1 MVKFGY
7 TILYVA
13 NVTSSIEFYE
23 NSFGFN
29 RKFITPGNSYGELET
44 GQTSI
49 AFTSLDMASQNL
61 KNGFLQSDLINKP
74 FAIELAFVT
83 NDVEAIVN
91 RAKQFGATIVEEPKT
106 KPWGQTVAYVRDIDG
121 FLIEICSPIIE

>member
-13 NVTSSIEFYE
+13 KVTSSIEFYE
-23 NSFGFN
+23 NGFGLN
-29 RKFITPGNSYGELET
+29 RKFITPSNSYAELET

-49 AFTSLDMASQNL
+49 AFTSLDMANQNL

-91 RAKQFGATIVEEPKT
+91 RAKQIRKTIT
-106 KPWGQTVAYVRDIDG
+106 KFDISTND
-121 FLIEICSPIIE
+121 LQIVTT

>member
-13 NVTSSIEFYE
+13 NVTSSIQFYE
-23 NSFGFN
+23 NCFGFN
-29 RKFITPGNSYGELET
+29 CKFITPGNSYGELET

-49 AFTSLDMASQNL
+49 AFASLDMANQNL
-61 KNGFLQSDLINKP
+61 KNGCLQSDLTNKP
-74 FAIELAFVT
+74 FSIELAFVT
-83 NDVEAIVN
+83 NDVEVIVN
-91 RAKQFGATIVEEPKT
+91 RAMQFGATIVEEPKT

>member
-7 TILYVA
+7 AILYVA

-23 NSFGFN
+23 NAFGFN
-29 RKFITPGNSYGELET
+29 RKFITPGNSYAELDT

-49 AFTSLDMASQNL
+49 AFASLEMANQNL
-61 KNGFLQSDLINKP
+61 KDGFLQSDLTNKP
-74 FAIELAFVT
+74 FAAELAFVT
-83 NDVEAIVN
+83 NDVEAIVK

-106 KPWGQTVAYVRDIDG
+106 KPWGQIVAYVRDNDG